1 MINKQTDTHKGDIL
15 IVDDDLP
22 SLNTLSSM
30 LTTEGYE
37 VRGVPDGQMAL
48 TVIENKPPELI
59 LLDVKMPEMNGFE
72 VCQQIKA
79 DEKSSGIPILFLSAL
94 DELEDKVKGFTVGAV
109 DFITRPFQAE
119 EVLARVETHTTL
131 YRLSKKLEEQV
142 GESTAEIKQYK
153 HIIETT
159 AKPIGLV
166 DRNFIYQYVNEPYC
180 HAFKKPANE
189 IIGHSVPELFGRN
202 FFETVMEHH
211 YKRCLAGENVD
222 YQEWFEFP
230 GWGRRYMD
238 VRYYP
243 LKEADGRVTAVVTN
257 VHDITE
263 MKKLELKLQRSEELF
278 HSFMDHSPAVAYI
291 KNASGKHIYGNRAL
305 FDAFE
310 TSSDQFIGTTT
321 DDFFPAD
328 IAAKIKAYD
337 REVLA
342 DGKIVESEEF
352 WEETRRQ
359 RRWWKEVKFPFTDY
373 SGENMIGGLAFNIT
387 KLKQAEEKL
396 KKAFAE
402 IKELKNQI
410 EQENI
415 YLREEIEV
423 NYKHEEIIGKC
434 EPVMKMLSRAEQVA
448 ETDATVLLLGETG
461 TGKELLARAI
471 HRMSSRKDRPM
482 VKVNCGSLPATLIE
496 SELFGR
502 EKGAYTGALAKQAG
516 RFEIADGSTI
526 FLDEI
531 GDLPINLQVKLLR
544 VLQEGQIERLG
555 SPKTI
560 TVNVRVIAATNK
572 NLTAAL
578 QEGRFRED
586 LFYRLNVFPIT
597 VPPLR
602 ERLDDIP
609 LLVSVF
615 VREFEAK
622 MAKKIET
629 ITKNSINALQGYPWP
644 GNVRE
649 LHNVIEQAMIISKGR
664 TLVIRSPAVSK
675 PLKHKL
681 YKLDDVERNHILKTL
696 EATGW
701 RIKGKQGTAE
711 ILGLKPSTL
720 HFRMKKLGIQ
730 RPTVSVNISS

>member
-1 MINKQTDTHKGDIL
+1 VDANPKALRLFKLGREEFIGLGPLDIS
-15 IVDDDLP
+15 P
-22 SLNTLSSM
+22 PQQ
-30 LTTEGYE
+30 
-37 VRGVPDGQMAL
+37 PDGRASKEGIQEKIQEL
-48 TVIENKPPELI
+48 LNEKPKPFEWVHRDASGRDFLCEI
-59 LLDVKMPEMNGFE
+59 RHSKMPMFGRN
-72 VCQQIKA
+72 
-79 DEKSSGIPILFLSAL
+79 
-94 DELEDKVKGFTVGAV
+94 
-109 DFITRPFQAE
+109 
-119 EVLARVETHTTL
+119 L
-131 YRLSKKLEEQV
+131 YCAIVMDISERRKMENEIMQYKNIV
-142 GESTAEIKQYK
+142 ESTDI
-153 HIIETT
+153 
-159 AKPIGLV
+159 PIGLV

-180 HAFKKPANE
+180 QALKKSANE
-189 IIGHSVPELFGRN
+189 IIGHSASELFGRN
-202 FFETVMEHH
+202 FFETVMELHF
-211 YKRCLAGENVD
+211 KRCFAGENVK
-222 YQEWFEFP
+222 YQEWSDFP
-230 GWGRRYMD
+230 GSGRRYMD

-243 LKEADGRVTAVVTN
+243 FREADGRVTAVVTSI
-257 VHDITE
+257 HDITE
-263 MKKLELKLQRSEELF
+263 IKELELKLQKSEELF
-278 HSFMDHSPAVAYI
+278 RSFMYHSPAVAFI
-291 KNASGKHIYGNRAL
+291 KNASGKHIYGNQTL
-305 FDAFE
+305 LNAFE

-328 IAAKIKAYD
+328 IAGKIKAND
-337 REVLA
+337 AEVLA
-342 DGKIVESEEF
+342 GRKVIESEEF
-352 WEETRRQ
+352 WDETGGQ

-373 SGENMIGGLAFNIT
+373 SGETMIGGLAFNIT
-387 KLKQAEEKL
+387 KLKQVEEKL
-396 KKAFAE
+396 KKAFNE
-402 IKELKNQI
+402 IKELKDRI

-423 NYKHEEIIGKC
+423 NYKHEEIIGKSK
-434 EPVMKMLSRAEQVA
+434 PVMKMLSRAEQVA

-502 EKGAYTGALAKQAG
+502 EKGAYTGALAKQIG

-531 GDLPINLQVKLLR
+531 GDLPIDLQVKLLR
-544 VLQEGQIERLG
+544 VIQEGQFERLG
-555 SPKTI
+555 SFKTI
-560 TVNVRVIAATNK
+560 SVSVRVIAATNR

-602 ERLDDIP
+602 ERPEDIP

-629 ITKNSINALQGYPWP
+629 ISQKGINALQGYSWP
-644 GNVRE
+644 GNIRE
-649 LHNVIEQAMIISKGR
+649 LRNVIEQAMIISKSR
-664 TLVIRSPAVSK
+664 TLVMRAPTVSK

-681 YKLDDVERNHILKTL
+681 YKLDDVERDHILKTL
-696 EATGW
+696 ETTGW

-730 RPTVSVNISS
+730 RPTVSANISS